1 MSFVKEVTMDI
12 KQEIA
17 NVEAARQEQL
27 DRGTAAAEQIQVLSG
42 QLNLLYQTEVG
53 QRIIEL
59 LNNIAELKKVNQG
72 TALEILTLD
81 GELRAL
87 KRLDGAK
94 PKGAKT

>member
-1 MSFVKEVTMDI
+1 MDI

-27 DRGTAAAEQIQVLSG
+27 DKGTAAAEQIQILSG
-42 QLNLLYQTEVG
+42 QLSMLYQTEVG

-59 LNNIAELKKVNQG
+59 LNNIAELKKVNQAS
-72 TALEILTLD
+72 ALEILALD

-87 KRLDGAK
+87 KRINGAK
-94 PKGAKT
+94 PKKGAKT